1 MSDAQTSNMVLMV
14 RPACFGF
21 HAEAAVSNAFAS
33 AASEPDIAARAV
45 REFDSVA
52 EKLDRAGVEVVT
64 LRDAAEPAKPD
75 AVFPNNWVSFHGDGA
90 VVLYPMAT
98 EARRLERDPAALIH
112 LLEGFGCETGRVV
125 DLTRHEREGRFLEG
139 TGSLILD
146 RPRRR
151 AFASLGPRIDP
162 EVITEFDRELGYS
175 TLTFDACDRFGR
187 PIYHTNVLMSLGER
201 FAVLCVEAIAA
212 NDRAALLAE
221 IEASGRTLIDVDF
234 AQLASFACNLIELR
248 GRDGPVIAL
257 SAAALRSF
265 RPDQRRM
272 LESFGALAVADI
284 STIEAVGGGSVRCMI
299 ADVHLPRASPAPV
312 VKSS

>member
-1 MSDAQTSNMVLMV
+1 VTDRQTSNTILMV
-14 RPACFGF
+14 RPSRFAFN
-21 HAEAAVSNAFAS
+21 AEAAASNAFARPAS
-33 AASEPDIAARAV
+33 IPDVAAIAM
-45 REFDSVA
+45 REFDRLA
-52 EKLDRAGVEVVT
+52 ERLDDAGVEMVI
-64 LRDAAEPAKPD
+64 LPDPPEPAKPD

-90 VVLYPMAT
+90 VVFYPMAT
-98 EARRLERDPAALIH
+98 EARRLERDPERLLG
-112 LLEGFGCETGRVV
+112 LLEGSGFAISRIV
-125 DLTRHEREGRFLEG
+125 DLSVYEPAGRFLEG

-151 AFASLGPRIDP
+151 AFASLGPRTDSD
-162 EVITEFDRELGYS
+162 VIAEFDRELGYS
-175 TLTFDACDRFGR
+175 TLTFDARDPSGQ

-201 FAVLCVEAIAA
+201 FAMLCVEAVAA
-212 NDRAALLAE
+212 EDRTKVLAE

-234 AQLASFACNLIELR
+234 EQLASFACNLIELR
-248 GRDGPVIAL
+248 GRNGPVIAL

-299 ADVHLPRASPAPV
+299 ADVHLPRASLGI
-312 VKSS
+312 